1 MHCYNS
7 KCSTKVMKITNK
19 RDIIA
24 RIVVRKL
31 LLQMSTTNRSPSRWQ
46 YF

>member
-1 MHCYNS
+1 
-7 KCSTKVMKITNK
+7 MKITKK

-31 LLQMSTTNRSPSRWQ
+31 LLQMFATNRSPGRWQ